1 MENPENVSVI
11 VAFVAGI
18 LSFLSP
24 CVLPLVPSYLS
35 YITGMSLEEMEDARL
50 LKKGRLAIFI
60 SALFFVLGLS
70 TIFIL
75 LGAPLIFLSRVLSKY
90 IYLFQ
95 RVGGA
100 IVIFFGLYILGVLKI
115 NFLSRDRRTLLDLKK
130 TRLKYLG
137 AFLIGCAFGFAWSP
151 CLGPILSS
159 ILILSAT
166 SQTAAKGF
174 LLLTTYSLGLAI
186 PFLISALALN
196 LFLSFLSRF
205 RGFMGVVHKVSG
217 LVLIFIGFL
226 IFTDRFSLVIHR

>member
-1 MENPENVSVI
+1 MENPENVSI
-11 VAFVAGI
+11 LVAFVAGV

-24 CVLPLVPSYLS
+24 CILPLVPSYLS
-35 YITGMSLEEMEDARL
+35 YIAGMSFEEMKDAKL
-50 LKKGRLAIFI
+50 LKRGRLTIFV

-70 TIFIL
+70 TVFIL

-90 IYLFQ
+90 SYLFQ
-95 RVGGA
+95 KIGGI
-100 IVIFFGLYILGVLKI
+100 IVIFFGLYILGILKV
-115 NFLSRDRRTLLDLKK
+115 NFLSQDRRVLLDLKR

-174 LLLTTYSLGLAI
+174 FLLTTYSLGLAI

-205 RGFMGVVHKVSG
+205 RGFMGLIQKISG

-226 IFTDRFSLVIHR
+226 IFTDRFNSVIPR